1 MNKKWK
7 IFAIALLLITILSG
21 VVFCLMSFMGNEIA
35 VIPGEKIMLS
45 SFYFTPE
52 LKNAKIKLNYSG
64 IITIQQT

>member
-35 VIPGEKIMLS
+35 VIPGEKIMLL
-45 SFYFTPE
+45 SFYFTRMAIPE
-52 LKNAKIKLNYSG
+52 TIKTTSSARLPIY
-64 IITIQQT
+64 